1 VVDPEAPHEI
11 PGTLSTDLEDGV
23 TAALIN
29 LCPKRRTSDLVE
41 TASRAKRG
49 GLLGNLLGRGR
60 EDPESGDGR
69 PVVLLGGV
77 LSPGAT
83 RGLAAELTRAGV
95 EVAGAVPVD
104 EIGELPPLG
113 EGTVVA
119 VMDPNLTAAAAVAE
133 RRGATVVR
141 TLMPVGVDGTAR
153 FVQDVAEEAGSRTS
167 EVVRARSA
175 WEDLG
180 ALRNRIRGKRVFFA
194 GDTGF
199 EIPLA
204 RFLADAGAVVLEV
217 GAPRLD
223 RRFLSAELQALGPD
237 VDVVVSPDYRGQAN
251 RIDEARPDVV
261 ICSPG
266 LHLPLVARGHLC
278 RSPQDFLR
286 AGLYGYDGARRILEL
301 LARTLQRAETLDSLN
316 L

>member
-1 VVDPEAPHEI
+1 
-11 PGTLSTDLEDGV
+11 
-23 TAALIN
+23 
-29 LCPKRRTSDLVE
+29 
-41 TASRAKRG
+41 
-49 GLLGNLLGRGR
+49 
-60 EDPESGDGR
+60 
-69 PVVLLGGV
+69 
-77 LSPGAT
+77 
-83 RGLAAELTRAGV
+83 
-95 EVAGAVPVD
+95 
-104 EIGELPPLG
+104 
-113 EGTVVA
+113 
-119 VMDPNLTAAAAVAE
+119 
-133 RRGATVVR
+133 
-141 TLMPVGVDGTAR
+141 MPVGVDGTAR

>member
-1 VVDPEAPHEI
+1 M
-11 PGTLSTDLEDGV
+11 
-23 TAALIN
+23 
-29 LCPKRRTSDLVE
+29 
-41 TASRAKRG
+41 
-49 GLLGNLLGRGR
+49 
-60 EDPESGDGR
+60 
-69 PVVLLGGV
+69 VLLGGA
-77 LSPGAT
+77 LSPGASV
-83 RGLAAELTRAGV
+83 GLAAELSRAGV
-95 EVAGAVPVD
+95 EVAGAVPD
-104 EIGELPPLG
+104 GTIGELPPLG

-133 RRGATVVR
+133 KRGATVVR

-153 FVQDVAEEAGSRTS
+153 FVQDVAEEVGVRTS

-223 RRFLSAELQALGPD
+223 RRFLAAELQALGPD
-237 VDVVVSPDYRGQAN
+237 IDVVVSPDYRGQAS
-251 RIDEARPDVV
+251 RIDEARPDLV
-261 ICSPG
+261 ISSPG
-266 LHLPLVARGHLC
+266 LHLPLIARGHLC
-278 RSPQDFLR
+278 RSSRDFLR
-286 AGLYGYDGARRILEL
+286 AGLYGYGGARRILEL
-301 LARTLQRAETLDSLN
+301 LERILKRAETLDSLN